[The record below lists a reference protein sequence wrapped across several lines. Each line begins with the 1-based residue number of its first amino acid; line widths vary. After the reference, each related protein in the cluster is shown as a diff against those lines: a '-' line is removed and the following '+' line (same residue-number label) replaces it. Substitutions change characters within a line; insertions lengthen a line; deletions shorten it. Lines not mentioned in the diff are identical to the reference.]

1 MRKKILKVLYIRSNV
16 EIVILFINYGQTSRA
31 LKTRVKEHSKAIA
44 TLDKNSLL
52 AKHILNNHQ
61 IDLQSVR
68 IVDRSLEWKQRLIL
82 EAWHSMRDNNAIN
95 EHVSL
100 PNVYKNIRNF

>member
-1 MRKKILKVLYIRSNV
+1 MLYIRSNV

-44 TLDKNSLL
+44 TLDRNSLL
-52 AKHILNNHQ
+52 PKHHILNNHQ

-68 IVDRSLEWKQRLIL
+68 IVEGSSEWKQRLIL
-82 EAWHSMRDNNAIN
+82 KAWHFMRDNNAIN

-100 PNVYKNIRNF
+100 PNV